1 MQGQFPRNLDEKL
14 MANGQSYEWLK
25 FGDIKGETEIQE
37 WQIKTKQL
45 VQIILKIILNEEID
59 GKCQLG
65 KQHEETV
72 DHISA
77 GCPVLAKNEYLIRYD
92 RVGAHLHY

>member
-25 FGDIKGETEIQE
+25 FGDIKDETEIQE
-37 WQIKTKQL
+37 WQIKTEQL
-45 VQIILKIILNEEID
+45 VQIILKIILKEEID

-65 KQHEETV
+65 
-72 DHISA
+72 
-77 GCPVLAKNEYLIRYD
+77 CPILAKNEYLIRYD